1 MKRNLKPITIV
12 HKILENPT
20 LYNCMQTMVGGYE
33 LNKKLVRIALRDAK
47 NQGNWVLD
55 LGCGPTPPS
64 YEMFK
69 TSGKKYIGIEFDD
82 KYAKSAEEYIDSS
95 DVILRQSVAN
105 SWLLPIKEDKPI
117 IVIAAGLFHH
127 IDDETLQSLS
137 QEFLTKTPKGSS
149 LFAYDPV
156 ITNKTSKMGKWL
168 ANNDRG
174 KYLRNSDDV
183 RRIFEKNAIV
193 NIKIMENQIRIPVDF
208 MFTSVVNT

>member
-1 MKRNLKPITIV
+1 MKLQPINVV
-12 HKILENPT
+12 HRILENPT
-20 LYNCMQTMVGGYE
+20 LYNCMQTAVGGYE
-33 LNKKLVRIALRDAK
+33 LNKKLVGIALRDTK

-55 LGCGPTPPS
+55 LGCGPKPPS

-69 TSGKKYIGIEFDD
+69 TSGKGYIGIEFDD
-82 KYAKSAEEYIDSS
+82 KYAKSAEEFIQSS
-95 DVILRQSVAN
+95 DVILKQSVAS
-105 SWLLPIKEDKPI
+105 SWHLPIKEDKPI

-127 IDDETLQSLS
+127 IDDETLQRLS

-156 ITNKTSKMGKWL
+156 ITNRTSKMGKWL

-174 KYLRNSDDV
+174 KYLRKSDD
-183 RRIFEKNAIV
+183 ISGFFEKNAIV

-208 MFTSVVNT
+208 MFTSVINA